1 MKYREDHSHHPHKME
16 QPRLE
21 QMLERQRFPVDLLS
35 RGLLLLYAPLGL
47 CLFFLRLFIGAH
59 VFLVSCALPDCAI
72 RRLLVRVMSSVLGV
86 LVSESGGRDAAV
98 KIFVSNHVTC
108 MDHNVLSLLTACST
122 PAMSCP
128 PGFLCWARGFLELG
142 SPGSRIQ
149 LLESLKHY
157 LSQPGSPPLLLFP
170 EEGTTNGGVGL
181 LHFSSWAFSLSDS
194 LQPVTL
200 RASRPLLSVAVAGS
214 PWYVELFW
222 TLFSPYSVY
231 RVRWLPPVCRS
242 LRESDEDFASRVQ
255 KLLALTLGVQGT
267 KHTAADS
274 TEHVKRRRKREPT
287 QSMPTTSPAASH
299 MAQRVKEV
307 LPQVPLS
314 VIHKDLAQTGC
325 VDATIT
331 NLIEGRVQYLPEEES
346 HTGSEMPGRTASS
359 KPIPRSFARRPED
372 RHLSLQ
378 ERKEALYDCAR
389 RKYLEKFGAVAVAK
403 EKSE

>member
-1 MKYREDHSHHPHKME
+1 ME
-16 QPRLE
+16 PPGLE

-47 CLFFLRLFIGAH
+47 CLFLLRLFIGAH
-59 VFLVSCALPDCAI
+59 VFLVSCVLPDCAI
-72 RRLLVRVMSSVLGV
+72 RRLLVRIMSLVLGV
-86 LVSESGGRDAAV
+86 LVSESGDRDAAV

-108 MDHNVLSLLTACST
+108 MDHNVLSLLTSCST
-122 PAMSCP
+122 PAVSCP

-142 SPGSRIQ
+142 APGSRIQ

-200 RASRPLLSVAVAGS
+200 RANRPLLSVAVAGS

-231 RVRWLPPVCRS
+231 HVRWLPPVCRS
-242 LRESDEDFASRVQ
+242 LRESDDDFASRVQ

-274 TEHVKRRRKREPT
+274 TEHVKRRRKRETPL
-287 QSMPTTSPAASH
+287 SMHTVSPAASH
-299 MAQRVKEV
+299 MAQCVKEV

-314 VIHKDLAQTGC
+314 VIHQDLAQTGC

-331 NLIEGRVQYLPEEES
+331 NLIEGRVQYQQEEES
-346 HTGSEMPGRTASS
+346 QTGSEMPPGRTASS
-359 KPIPRSFARRPED
+359 EPIPRSFARRPED

-389 RKYLEKFGAVAVAK
+389 RKYLDKFGGVAVAK